1 MTLVISPDAK
11 IRPGG
16 LAEVLRF
23 GWDVSAPYA
32 GGPLN
37 AERLIDLPE
46 NGKCQTE
53 CLPLTRPASRSP
65 TNCPVKRGT
74 SANGHRVDTGE
85 LPGLIDAL
93 LDLVG
98 VADVEVYDGSCFR
111 QV

>member
-46 NGKCQTE
+46 NG
-53 CLPLTRPASRSP
+53 
-65 TNCPVKRGT
+65 G
-74 SANGHRVDTGE
+74 
-85 LPGLIDAL
+85 
-93 LDLVG
+93 
-98 VADVEVYDGSCFR
+98 
-111 QV
+111 